1 VLRKALVLPTR
12 TISGALNSQEKST
25 IPTRRLVAAMI
36 VEGCMQAL
44 TVNRTDGNGIAHS
57 NREEPGVT
65 VMRVAIP
72 PSSNLKISVDQV
84 GKDAVVRLSGRIDV
98 DSSPD
103 LRDRLR
109 TILSEEALPQTIIV
123 DLAGVSY
130 VETSGVAT
138 LIEALRIAR
147 HHHINFRLQGLS
159 GATLRLFEVTGVLAL
174 FDANSSGQK
183 VS

>member
-1 VLRKALVLPTR
+1 VTR
-12 TISGALNSQEKST
+12 SA
-25 IPTRRLVAAMI
+25 V
-36 VEGCMQAL
+36 
-44 TVNRTDGNGIAHS
+44 RT
-57 NREEPGVT
+57 
-65 VMRVAIP
+65 
-72 PSSNLKISVDQV
+72 SSNLQISVDRA

-109 TILSEEALPQTIIV
+109 TLLSKESLPKTIIV

-130 VETSGVAT
+130 IETSGVAT

-147 HHHINFRLQGLS
+147 HHQTNFRLQGLS
-159 GATLRLFEVTGVLAL
+159 GAVLRLFQVTGVLAL
-174 FDANSSGQK
+174 FDPSNSGQSDSGQK